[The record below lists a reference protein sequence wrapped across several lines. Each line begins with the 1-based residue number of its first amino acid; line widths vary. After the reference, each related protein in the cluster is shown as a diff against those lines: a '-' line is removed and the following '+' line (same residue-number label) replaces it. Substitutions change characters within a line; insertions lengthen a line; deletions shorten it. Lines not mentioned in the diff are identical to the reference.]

1 MTLRKSAF
9 KAMVVAG
16 MLAVAGLGGIPQQAQ
31 ALTFGAGDAVLVLYG
46 NNTEYVKN
54 LGSFSSLLTNGVDLD
69 LSSILPTLLVNTP
82 DPVNPIEYTIV
93 GNNSATSIFFG
104 NSFAAS
110 TWTTAQRNAVGVN
123 NYVNALA
130 NWSGPLGLA
139 ADPAKTLY
147 GEGEALSFSTN
158 LNAANSD
165 TLGGSIPATRR
176 GSADI
181 GTILQ
186 LLQRDG
192 TATSLTTVGTA
203 FLNQANGHFVVS
215 AVPVPAAVVLFA
227 TGVIGLVG
235 LARRRMSGAHPDA
248 A

>member
-93 GNNSATSIFFG
+93 GSNSPTSIFFG

-110 TWTTAQRNAVGVN
+110 TWSTAQKNAVLVN
-123 NYVNALA
+123 TYTGALN

-139 ADPAKTLY
+139 ADPARTLY
-147 GEGEALSFSTN
+147 PETDPLAFSPN
-158 LNAANSD
+158 LNGANSD
-165 TLGGSIPATRR
+165 TLGGSIPSTRR

-192 TATSLTTVGTA
+192 NAASLATVGTA

-235 LARRRMSGAHPDA
+235 LARRRMSGAHPNA

>member
-16 MLAVAGLGGIPQQAQ
+16 MLAVAGLGGMTQQAQ

-54 LGSFSSLLTNGVDLD
+54 LGSFSSLLSTGIDLD
-69 LSSILPTLLVNTP
+69 LSGVIGQLTP
-82 DPVNPIEYTIV
+82 NGVGGANPIEYTIV

-110 TWTTAQRNAVGVN
+110 TWSTAQKNAVSVTTYNG
-123 NYVNALA
+123 ALV

-139 ADPAKTLY
+139 ADPARTLY
-147 GEGEALSFSTN
+147 ASTDGLSFSTN
-158 LNAANSD
+158 LNGAGNDS
-165 TLGGSIPATRR
+165 LGGSIPGTRR

-192 TATSLTTVGTA
+192 AAASLATVGTA

-215 AVPVPAAVVLFA
+215 AVPVPSAVVLFA

-235 LARRRMSGAHPDA
+235 LARRRMSGARPDA